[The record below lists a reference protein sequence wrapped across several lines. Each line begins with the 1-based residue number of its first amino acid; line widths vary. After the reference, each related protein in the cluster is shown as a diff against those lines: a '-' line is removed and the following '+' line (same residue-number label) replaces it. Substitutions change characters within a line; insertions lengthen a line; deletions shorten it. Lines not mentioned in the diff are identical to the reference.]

1 MTKEVFVF
9 LDSTRLAPQSVQLA
23 LIKSYAA
30 KKNLQISF
38 YGAEFS
44 GYESKHL
51 QLLEY
56 AKSSKHS
63 AFLMYSIYQ
72 FYKKSVGFDFSSLS
86 ILASTHKSFFF
97 CLEDLSFHSPDE
109 FQSLSTDLTIAHI
122 NHLHTFPVSST
133 IDQVID

>member
-9 LDSTRLAPQSVQLA
+9 LDSTRLAPQSVQLSV
-23 LIKSYAA
+23 IKSYAI
-30 KKNLQISF
+30 KNNLKITF

-56 AKSSKHS
+56 AKSSKYS

-72 FYKKSVGFDFSSLS
+72 FYEKSVGFDFSTLS
-86 ILASTHKSFFF
+86 TLAFTDKSFFF
-97 CLEDLSFHSPDE
+97 CLEDLSFHSLDE
-109 FQSLSTDLTIAHI
+109 FQSLANDLKIAHV
-122 NHLHTFPVSST
+122 NHLHTFPILSS
-133 IDQVID
+133 INQMIN